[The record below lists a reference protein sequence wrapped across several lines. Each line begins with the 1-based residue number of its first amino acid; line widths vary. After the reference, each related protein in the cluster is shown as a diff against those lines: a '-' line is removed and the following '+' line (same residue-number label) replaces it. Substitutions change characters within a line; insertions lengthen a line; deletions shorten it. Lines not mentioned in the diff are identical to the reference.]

1 MFKKLKVKIFKKNY
15 DDFFYEQTL
24 NVAYTWNVT
33 LYRAIGNPIATLV
46 NVFNFSDMRTFEMQ
60 CTNKNP
66 ADIFTNSRMIF
77 LFYRPQEQYHR
88 IGIKSIDP
96 ICRHNG
102 LRITLEH

>member
-1 MFKKLKVKIFKKNY
+1 MECNFIQSDWQSYCYPCKCIQFFRYADLVK
-15 DDFFYEQTL
+15 
-24 NVAYTWNVT
+24 
-33 LYRAIGNPIATLV
+33 
-46 NVFNFSDMRTFEMQ
+46 MQ

-88 IGIKSIDP
+88 IGIKSSDP
-96 ICRHNG
+96 VSRHNG